1 MFFGYAAAMP
11 TGAEPI
17 DIAQRREMLRLALF
31 NATRSVP
38 LQLAAVAMLSGMGFY
53 AGHRKE
59 AVATALLGVWVG
71 VWRLLITRRVD
82 DVAVL
87 PVAELGRMTRRLE
100 ANAALAGLMWVVG
113 SLGIYVHLEGVAATA
128 YVVFAC
134 GSISIAAFF
143 MSLAG
148 RSFLYLAVP
157 LLISVFAATLLSES
171 LHSTLLGVLI
181 ALYGVTLLRAS
192 SKFTETAALAVRH
205 SLEADAANASLK
217 QAKEEADAASI
228 AKSQFLATMSHEIRT
243 PMNGV
248 MASLELLRRTQLE
261 PDQRRLVRTAS
272 SSSASLMAIL
282 NDVLDHSKIEAGKL
296 NLAYA
301 PLSLHALALSVVT
314 LFRGNAESRGLAL
327 TLDIDPTVEEWV
339 ICDAQ
344 RLKQVLLNLV
354 GNAIK
359 FTEVGEVVLRLRPCD
374 ANSGQVGVTFEVR
387 DSGIGIAADAIASLF
402 QPFHQI
408 GGSGGNRRRG
418 GTGLGLT
425 ISQRIV
431 EAMGGR
437 IEVKSRPRFGSR
449 FSFSLSLD
457 RDLASAH
464 APAPDSMAGALD
476 GSTDLMGVV
485 MVVEDND
492 VNRMLACE
500 MLRTLGVDVV
510 EAADGRQALEQLE
523 RHTVD
528 LVLMDCHMPVMD
540 GYAAT
545 RAIRRREDE
554 LGLPRLPVIA
564 ATADAFSED
573 AELSRAA
580 GMDAHLAKPYTREQL
595 RELLATW
602 L

>member
-1 MFFGYAAAMP
+1 MP
-11 TGAEPI
+11 PGEQPI
-17 DIAQRREMLRLALF
+17 DIAQRREMLRLALH

-38 LQLAAVAMLSGMGFY
+38 LQLAAVAMLAGMGFY
-53 AGHRKE
+53 AGHRNE
-59 AVATALLGVWVG
+59 AIATAALGVWVG

-82 DVAVL
+82 DVAAL
-87 PVAELGRMTRRLE
+87 AEASLVRVTQQLE

-148 RSFLYLAVP
+148 RSFLWLAIP
-157 LLISVFAATLLSES
+157 LLTSVFVATLLSES
-171 LHSTLLGVLI
+171 LHSTLLAVLI

-192 SKFTETAALAVRH
+192 GKFAETAARAVRH
-205 SLEADAANASLK
+205 GLEVDAANASL
-217 QAKEEADAASI
+217 QLAKEAADAANV

-248 MASLELLRRTQLE
+248 MGSLELLRRTQLD

-296 NLAYA
+296 NLTNA
-301 PLSLHALALSVVT
+301 PLSLHSLALSVVT

-327 TLDIDPTVEEWV
+327 TLEIEPEVEEWV

-359 FTEVGEVVLRLRPCD
+359 FTESGEVQLRLRPRE
-374 ANSGQVGVTFEVR
+374 AKQGHVGVIFEVR
-387 DSGIGIAADAIASLF
+387 DTGIGIAADAIPALF
-402 QPFHQI
+402 QPFHQVS
-408 GGSGGNRRRG
+408 GPGSRRRG
-418 GTGLGLT
+418 GTGLGLA

-437 IEVKSRPRFGSR
+437 IDVKSRVGFGSR
-449 FSFSLSLD
+449 FSFALTLP
-457 RDLASAH
+457 RDPAAVH
-464 APAPDSMAGALD
+464 ALPPDSMAGSLD
-476 GSTDLMGVV
+476 ASTDLMGFVL
-485 MVVEDND
+485 VVEDND

-500 MLRTLGVDVV
+500 MLRSLGVDVI
-510 EAADGRQALEQLE
+510 EATDGRQALELLE
-523 RHTVD
+523 RNVVD

-540 GYAAT
+540 GYTAT
-545 RAIRRREDE
+545 REIRQREAR

-573 AELSRAA
+573 AELARAA

-595 RELLATW
+595 RELLRIW

>member
-1 MFFGYAAAMP
+1 MP
-11 TGAEPI
+11 IGNPTI

-38 LQLAAVAMLSGMGFY
+38 LQLVAVAVLAGMGFY
-53 AGHRKE
+53 AGYRKE
-59 AVATALLGVWVG
+59 AIATAVLGVWVG
-71 VWRLLITRRVD
+71 VWRLLITHRVD
-82 DVAVL
+82 DVTA
-87 PVAELGRMTRRLE
+87 LGERDLIRVTQQLE

-148 RSFLYLAVP
+148 RSFHWLAVP
-157 LLISVFAATLLSES
+157 LLTSVFVATLLSES
-171 LHSTLLGVLI
+171 LHSTLLAVLI
-181 ALYGVTLLRAS
+181 ALYGVTLVRAS
-192 SKFTETAALAVRH
+192 GKFAETAARAVRH
-205 SLEADAANASLK
+205 GLEVDAANASL
-217 QAKEEADAASI
+217 QRAKEEADTANA

-248 MASLELLRRTQLE
+248 MGSLELLRRTQLD

-272 SSSASLMAIL
+272 SSSTSLMAIL

-296 NLAYA
+296 NLTNA
-301 PLSLHALALSVVT
+301 PLSLHSLALSVVT

-327 TLDIDPTVEEWV
+327 TLEIEPAVEEWV

-359 FTEVGEVVLRLRPCD
+359 FTESGEVQLRLRPCE
-374 ANSGQVGVTFEVR
+374 AKVGHVGVIFEVR
-387 DSGIGIAADAIASLF
+387 DTGIGIAADAMPALF
-402 QPFHQI
+402 QPFHQVA
-408 GGSGGNRRRG
+408 GAGSRRRG
-418 GTGLGLT
+418 GTGLGLA

-437 IEVKSRPRFGSR
+437 IEVKSRVGFGSR
-449 FSFSLSLD
+449 FIFTLSLQ
-457 RDLASAH
+457 RD
-464 APAPDSMAGALD
+464 PAPVHATSADSMAGTLD
-476 GSTDLMGVV
+476 RSTELMGLVL
-485 MVVEDND
+485 VVEDND

-500 MLRTLGVDVV
+500 MLRSLGVDVM
-510 EAADGRQALEQLE
+510 EATDGRQALELLE
-523 RHTVD
+523 RNVVD

-540 GYAAT
+540 GYTAT
-545 RAIRRREDE
+545 REIRQREVN

-573 AELSRAA
+573 AELARAA

-595 RELLATW
+595 RELLQLW